1 MAAIETGRRTFL
13 GGMVGGFFAY
23 AMRNGCEAGLAQQ
36 PQGRAKRCLVLWMD
50 GGPSQLDTW
59 DLKPGTSTGGEFQ
72 TIATA
77 VPGLEISET
86 LPEMARQMG
95 DLSILR
101 NLTSPEGDHGRA
113 QYYLH
118 TGYQLVPGFPRPSL
132 GSVVS
137 HETPETGFPRYV
149 SIGSRGYGPAFLG
162 PDHAP
167 FSLENAEEAYELLG
181 RIRRR
186 RKRIDLLQDL
196 GSEFDRTH
204 SAVTL
209 DRRRSL
215 ISRIDSL
222 VTTPFVEALNLQR
235 ASEQDRQRYGESEFA
250 TSCLLARRLLEAG
263 VNFVEVQH
271 GGWDT
276 HGDNFTA
283 VRSLCSEIDRPWAML
298 LEDLRSSGLLAETV
312 VLWTGEFGRTPQINS
327 GRGRDHFPQV
337 TPAVIGGGV
346 IRGGIAVGQ
355 TNRLGT
361 EIEGQSHPVADLFAT
376 VFAALGID
384 PAKEFRTSFD
394 SPTSAT
400 DKGIPIAA
408 LVS

>member
-1 MAAIETGRRTFL
+1 MDATRFGRRAFV
-13 GGMVGGFFAY
+13 GGTIGGFFAY
-23 AMRNGCEAGLAQQ
+23 ALRNQCAAGLAQR
-36 PQGRAKRCLVLWMD
+36 PLGRAKRCLVLWMD

-59 DLKPGTSTGGEFQ
+59 DLKPGTTTGGEFK
-72 TIATA
+72 TISTA
-77 VPGLEISET
+77 IPGLAISET

-118 TGYQLVPGFPRPSL
+118 TGYQFVPGFPRPSL

-167 FSLENAEEAYELLG
+167 FSLENAAEAFELLG

-186 RKRIDLLQDL
+186 RKRIGLLQDL
-196 GSEFDRTH
+196 GSDFDQEHAT
-204 SAVTL
+204 ATL
-209 DRRRSL
+209 DRRRAL
-215 ISRIDSL
+215 MSRIDSL
-222 VTTPFVEALNLQR
+222 VTTPFVDALNLER
-235 ASEQDRQRYGESEFA
+235 LPEQDRQRYGESGFG
-250 TSCLLARRLLEAG
+250 TSCLLARRLLETG

-276 HGDNFTA
+276 HGDNFSA
-283 VRSLCSEIDRPWAML
+283 VRSLCAEIDRPWATL
-298 LEDLRSSGLLAETV
+298 LEDLRSNGLLSETL
-312 VLWTGEFGRTPQINS
+312 VLWMGDFGRTPQINA
-327 GRGRDHFPQV
+327 GRGRDHFPQI
-337 TPAVIGGGV
+337 TPAVIGGGG

-355 TNRLGT
+355 TNPLGT
-361 EIEGQSHPVADLFAT
+361 EIDGPSYKVADLFAT
-376 VFAALGID
+376 VFTAMGID
-384 PAKEFRTSFD
+384 PAQEFRTTFD

-400 DKGIPIAA
+400 DKGQPIAP
-408 LVS
+408 LLT